1 MEANFRREI
10 WGPLKAKPWQW
21 PRGSKLSEKNHFS
34 RVVDTL
40 ETSLEHVVSLMYSAD
55 RSPRYIIY
63 HFE

>member
-1 MEANFRREI
+1 MGAASGKTLAVTKGVEAL
-10 WGPLKAKPWQW
+10 GK
-21 PRGSKLSEKNHFS
+21 KNHLS